1 MPNVQVSRSES
12 RWKTVRAVLDVMATV
27 AMLVVSGVLVWGAT
41 HSRRAT
47 SPPAPV
53 VPAEPVSIEGVP
65 ILGQASAKVVLVEFS
80 DFECPYCRQFASQ
93 VLPDLKRKY
102 VDTGLVR
109 LAFRQMPLV
118 GIHPHAFRAAEAAEC
133 ADIQG
138 QFWPMH
144 DPARLEDSDLRDVAR
159 QAGLDVSRFDT
170 CLRGAAAERI
180 RADIAIAQ
188 ALKVTGTPT
197 ILFGI
202 RTGPNLV
209 RVRQVTPGAASF
221 ATMEPIVDGLLKEA
235 S

>member
-1 MPNVQVSRSES
+1 
-12 RWKTVRAVLDVMATV
+12 
-27 AMLVVSGVLVWGAT
+27 MLVVAGVLVWGVV

-47 SPPAPV
+47 SPPGPV
-53 VPAEPVSIEGVP
+53 VPAEPVSIEGIP

-109 LAFRQMPLV
+109 FAFRQMPLI
-118 GIHPHAFRAAEAAEC
+118 GIHPHAFRAAEATQC
-133 ADIQG
+133 ADSQG
-138 QFWPMH
+138 QFWSMH
-144 DPARLEDSDLRDVAR
+144 DRLFEGPAKLEDSDLRDVAR
-159 QAGLDVSRFDT
+159 QTGLDMSRFDT

-180 RADIAIAQ
+180 RADIAVAQ

-202 RTGPNLV
+202 RIGPNLV
-209 RVRQVTPGAASF
+209 RVRQVTPGAASL
-221 ATMEPIVDGLLKEA
+221 ATLAPIVDGLLKEA